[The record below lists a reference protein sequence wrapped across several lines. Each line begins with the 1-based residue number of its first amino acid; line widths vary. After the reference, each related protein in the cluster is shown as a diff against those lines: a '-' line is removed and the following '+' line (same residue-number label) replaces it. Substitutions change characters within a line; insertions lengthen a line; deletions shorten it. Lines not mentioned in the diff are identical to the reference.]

1 MTHHTP
7 APPDGFAEFVAARSH
22 VLLRAAWLLTGD
34 TGKAED
40 LLQIALAR
48 SWQHW
53 GRIAQGNPEGYIRR
67 VLFTTYLSWWRRH
80 WRAEVPSA
88 APPERASTDDVAAG
102 FASRDGLHRALAGLT
117 RRQRAVIVLRYVED
131 RSVADTAALLGCS
144 EGTVKTLAFRA
155 LNTLRADATVR
166 SLLTGGGDEPACP
179 PRTTNLSP
187 AKGVEHHDA
196 S

>member
-1 MTHHTP
+1 MSHPP

-22 VLLRAAWLLTGD
+22 ALLRCAWLLTCD
-34 TGKAED
+34 TGRAED

-53 GRIAQGNPEGYIRR
+53 GRIAQGNPEAYVRR
-67 VLFTTYLSWWRRH
+67 VLFTTYLTWWRRR

-88 APPERASTDDVAAG
+88 ALPERAGAEDVAADSAG
-102 FASRDGLHRALAGLT
+102 RDGLRRALAGLT

-131 RSVADTAALLGCS
+131 RSVAETAELLGCS
-144 EGTVKTLAFRA
+144 AGTVKTVAFRA
-155 LNTLRADATVR
+155 LNALRADVTVR
-166 SLLTGGGDEPACP
+166 SLLTGDEQP
-179 PRTTNLSP
+179 PRPPRVVNLGP
-187 AKGVEHHDA
+187 GKGVDHDDA

>member
-1 MTHHTP
+1 MKHP
-7 APPDGFAEFVAARSH
+7 AAPPDGFAEFVAARSH

-34 TGKAED
+34 TAKAED
-40 LLQIALAR
+40 LLQTALAR

-53 GRIAQGNPEGYIRR
+53 GRIAAANPEGYVRR

-88 APPERASTDDVAAG
+88 APPERAGTDDVAG
-102 FASRDGLHRALAGLT
+102 ESGSRDSVHRALAGLT

-155 LNTLRADATVR
+155 LNCLRADATVR
-166 SLLTGGGDEPACP
+166 SLLTGDGEEPAHP
-179 PRTTNLSP
+179 AVPRI
-187 AKGVEHHDA
+187 
-196 S
+196 